1 MSKKKMLIVLD
12 SFEYRRNEDLFRNAI
27 SDCCDPIF
35 TYSEYENKLIQFFH
49 KLPYVGGALTR
60 LSYWWISF
68 LKSITILFKY
78 NSCKNKLFIN
88 PIVAIFYSFL
98 SRIFYKK
105 EKISIAG
112 FLFEDKSNKIY
123 LELRKW
129 FVNYSYKKI
138 DKIFVFS
145 KNEVTTYRQIFPRLA
160 DKFTFEKYGR
170 DYQYDKR
177 EEYKEEVDYISSGG
191 RSNRDFKTLCEAM
204 ETIELSHPEL
214 KCVIA
219 TRPEAIYHVHVP
231 KNTIVS
237 YNIKL
242 NKFGSFIENSS
253 VFVLPII
260 DTSLSA
266 GHMSLLEA
274 MSLNKIIITADIP
287 SIRDYVSEET
297 VFFYK
302 PEDKASLVSVIEY
315 IYSNT
320 NENIRQIADNAKKLY
335 KTEYTFKAFL
345 VRLVQKSISDIRY

>member
-1 MSKKKMLIVLD
+1 MKPKNLLIVLD
-12 SFEYRRNEDLFRNAI
+12 SYEYQRNEELLKNAI
-27 SDCCDPIF
+27 SDYCSPIF
-35 TYSEYENKLIQFFH
+35 TYSEYENKVIQFFH
-49 KLPYVGGALTR
+49 KLPYIGGALTR

-68 LKSITILFKY
+68 LKSIHILFKY
-78 NSCKNKLFIN
+78 NFCKNKLFIN

-98 SRIFYKK
+98 SRIFFKN
-105 EKISIAG
+105 EQISIAG
-112 FLFEDKSNKIY
+112 FLFENKSNKIY

-129 FVNYSYKKI
+129 FVNYSYKKV

-145 KNEVTTYRQIFPRLA
+145 QNEVNTYRQLFPKLA

-170 DYQYDKR
+170 DYQYAKR
-177 EEYKEEVDYISSGG
+177 EEYKDEVNYISSGG

-204 ETIELSHPEL
+204 KTLEIRYPEL

-219 TRPEAIYHVHVP
+219 TRPEAINNVRVP
-231 KNTIVS
+231 KNTIIT
-237 YNIKL
+237 YNVKL
-242 NKFGSFIENSS
+242 NRFGSFIESS
-253 VFVLPII
+253 SIFILPII

-302 PEDKASLVSVIEY
+302 PEDKSSLASVIEY
-315 IYSNT
+315 VNSNK
-320 NENIRQIADNAKKLY
+320 NENERIASNALTLY
-335 KTEYTFKAFL
+335 NDEYTFKAFL
-345 VRLVQKSISDIRY
+345 IRLVRKSV

>member
-1 MSKKKMLIVLD
+1 MSPKKMLIVLD
-12 SFEYRRNEDLFRNAI
+12 SFEYQRNEDLFKNEV

-35 TYSEYENKLIQFFH
+35 TYSEYENKIIQFFH

-68 LKSITILFKY
+68 LKSINILLKY

-98 SRIFYKK
+98 SRIFFKN

-129 FVNYSYKKI
+129 FVNYSYKNI
-138 DKIFVFS
+138 DRIFVFS
-145 KNEVTTYRQIFPRLA
+145 QNEVNTYRQLFPKLG

-170 DYQYDKR
+170 DYQYAKR
-177 EEYKEEVDYISSGG
+177 EEYKDEVSYISSGG

-204 ETIELSHPEL
+204 ESIEDSCPDL

-219 TRPEAIYHVHVP
+219 TRPEAIINVQVP
-231 KNTIVS
+231 KNTIIS
-237 YNIKL
+237 YNVKL
-242 NKFGSFIENSS
+242 NRFGSFIKNSS
-253 VFVLPII
+253 FFVLPII

-266 GHMSLLEA
+266 GHMALLEA
-274 MSLNKIIITADIP
+274 MSLNKIIVTADIP

-302 PEDKASLVSVIEY
+302 PEDELSLAAIIKY
-315 IYSNT
+315 IYLNKD
-320 NENIRQIADNAKKLY
+320 EKIKQIADNAKRLY
-335 KTEYTFKAFL
+335 DVEYTFKSFLTRL
-345 VRLVQKSISDIRY
+345 VRKTVLDVE

>member
-1 MSKKKMLIVLD
+1 MSPKKMLIVLD
-12 SFEYRRNEDLFRNAI
+12 SYEYQRNEDLFKNAI
-27 SDCCDPIF
+27 GDYCDPIF
-35 TYSEYENKLIQFFH
+35 TYSEYENKLIHFFH
-49 KLPYVGGALTR
+49 KLPYIGGALTR

-68 LKSITILFKY
+68 LKSISILFKY
-78 NSCKNKLFIN
+78 KSCKNKLFIN

-98 SRIFYKK
+98 SRIFFKT

-112 FLFEDKSNKIY
+112 FLFENKSNKIY

-138 DKIFVFS
+138 DRIFVFS
-145 KNEVTTYRQIFPRLA
+145 QNEVNTYRQLFPKLA

-170 DYQYDKR
+170 DYQYAKR
-177 EEYKEEVDYISSGG
+177 EEYKDEVNYISSGG

-204 ETIELSHPEL
+204 KILEIRYSEL

-219 TRPEAIYHVHVP
+219 TRPEAIHNVQVP
-231 KNTIVS
+231 KNTIIT
-237 YNIKL
+237 YNVKL
-242 NKFGSFIENSS
+242 NRFGSFIENSS
-253 VFVLPII
+253 IFILPII

-274 MSLNKIIITADIP
+274 MSLNKIIVTADIP

-302 PEDKASLVSVIEY
+302 PEDQSSLASIIEY
-315 IYSNT
+315 VYSNMDK
-320 NENIRQIADNAKKLY
+320 NEQIANNAMALY
-335 KTEYTFKAFL
+335 TNEYTFKAFL
-345 VRLVQKSISDIRY
+345 TRLARKSV

>member
-1 MSKKKMLIVLD
+1 MRQKKMLIVLD
-12 SFEYRRNEDLFRNAI
+12 SYEYQRNEDIFKNTI

-49 KLPYVGGALTR
+49 NLPYIGGALTR

-68 LKSITILFKY
+68 LKSISILVKY
-78 NSCKNKLFIN
+78 NECKNKLFIN

-98 SRIFYKK
+98 SRIFFRT
-105 EKISIAG
+105 ESISIAG
-112 FLFEDKSNKIY
+112 FLFENKSNQIY

-145 KNEVTTYRQIFPRLA
+145 QNEVYTYRQLFPKLA

-170 DYQYDKR
+170 DYKYAQL
-177 EEYKEEVDYISSGG
+177 EEYKDEVNYISSGG

-204 ETIELSHPEL
+204 KSIEITCPEL

-219 TRPEAIYHVHVP
+219 TRPEAINNVQVP
-231 KNTIVS
+231 KNTIIS

-242 NKFGSFIENSS
+242 NRFGSFIENSS
-253 VFVLPII
+253 FFVLPII

-266 GHMSLLEA
+266 GHMALLEA

-302 PEDKASLVSVIEY
+302 PEDESSLASVIEY
-315 IYSNT
+315 VYLNKS
-320 NENIRQIADNAKKLY
+320 ENIQQITDNAKRLY
-335 KTEYTFKAFL
+335 NNEYTFKAFL
-345 VRLVQKSISDIRY
+345 MRVVRKSVSNIEK